1 MRKKI
6 FLSFLSGL
14 VIFIIT
20 WFYQSSNFSFYI
32 EDAFFRK
39 TFFWKYK
46 ILGSKPENKREFVFL
61 NTGKDLAIV
70 DDTTEYGSVAVSD
83 REKMYEIIRILNT
96 EPEKPLFVVIDIQF
110 YLPYSINR
118 QVDTLL
124 QAEINRSDRILIP
137 ILKDA
142 KGKYKK
148 PLYQAP
154 YAYSGYETFGFGFN
168 KFQIW
173 DKGEIHSIP
182 VTLNEK
188 LDSSVYKQQ
197 NFFMTNDGHL
207 SLTAIWPSFFL
218 IDADVKE
225 NKTDI
230 TQSYNLG
237 EVLIALKANPSDY
250 SKIFKNKIVIIG
262 NFADD
267 IHYTPVGSMSGPV
280 LLANIY
286 LSLLNKQHWVSYIFL
301 VIMLIAFSGLSYL
314 AWFSKIPDIKFKFKF
329 IFSPDVIK
337 FIRGYLSYFGSM
349 FLLSLVAL
357 LFNMYLALFLP
368 SFIFA
373 GIEYFRQKKYLP
385 PKEPPVETPK
395 ETPKETAVETPKE
408 TPVETAVELTKE
420 TPKESLET
428 PKETAVEAAVETPK
442 ETPKETL
449 ETPKET

>member
-14 VIFIIT
+14 VILVIT
-20 WFYQSSNFSFYI
+20 WLYQSSNFSFYI

-46 ILGSKPENKREFVFL
+46 ILGSKPETKSEFVFL

-83 REKMYEIIRILNT
+83 REKMYEIIRILNS
-96 EPEKPLFVVIDIQF
+96 EPEKPRFVVIDIQF

-118 QVDTLL
+118 HVDTLL
-124 QAEINRSDRILIP
+124 QAEISKSDRILIP
-137 ILKDA
+137 IVKDA

-148 PLYQAP
+148 PLYNAL

-173 DKGEIHSIP
+173 DKGDIHSIP
-182 VTLNEK
+182 VTLHEK

-197 NFFMTNDGHL
+197 GFYMTNDGHL

-225 NKTDI
+225 NKTAI

-250 SKIFKNKIVIIG
+250 SKIFKNKVVIIG

-267 IHYTPVGSMSGPV
+267 IHFTPVGTMSGPV

-286 LSLLNKQHWVSYIFL
+286 LSLLNRQHWVSYIFI
-301 VIMLIAFSGLSYL
+301 VILLIAFSALSYL
-314 AWFSKIPDIKFKFKF
+314 AWFSKIPEFKFKFRF

-349 FLLSLVAL
+349 FILSIIAL

-385 PKEPPVETPK
+385 PKEIPKEVPVEIPKEALVETPAETLK
-395 ETPKETAVETPKE
+395 ETPKETIGSPKE
-408 TPVETAVELTKE
+408 T
-420 TPKESLET
+420 
-428 PKETAVEAAVETPK
+428 
-442 ETPKETL
+442 
-449 ETPKET
+449 